1 MVNTG
6 AKVAMVTTGQF
17 TIPAMLRDD
26 GVLLLGDAFDSKIA
40 GEASVTQMLVA
51 LHGLPE
57 AIEGFKVVPN
67 LALVSEIKCAG
78 EAPGPAPHDDGP
90 VPSEPAV
97 RYLHVLQRHPD
108 RVTWMAQRWGAAAGA
123 WEDVVIKLYLS
134 AERHREEVE
143 CYRALAGMAGAA
155 ELLAEEAALPLDGE
169 ERPRVGL
176 VVGWAGSVYDVV
188 PPAGLERAE
197 RILREMHRRGV
208 AHGDGRGANLAWDPA
223 ARRAFV
229 LDLSHAL
236 ARRDAA
242 STAEI
247 DSEFRTDLQR
257 VGELV
262 EDARASAR
270 RPSPAQPA

>member
-1 MVNTG
+1 
-6 AKVAMVTTGQF
+6 
-17 TIPAMLRDD
+17 
-26 GVLLLGDAFDSKIA
+26 
-40 GEASVTQMLVA
+40 MLVA

-143 CYRALAGMAGAA
+143 CYRALAGMAGVA

-176 VVGWAGSVYDVV
+176 VVGWAGSVYDAV

-208 AHGDGRGANLAWDPA
+208 AHGDVGAHNMSYDPETGRVVLFDFSEGQTRARLGSDAAFRAACEDDLEALAEEAAWVAANPKRGAYYLA
-223 ARRAFV
+223 
-229 LDLSHAL
+229 
-236 ARRDAA
+236 
-242 STAEI
+242 E
-247 DSEFRTDLQR
+247 QGR
-257 VGELV
+257 VV
-262 EDARASAR
+262 
-270 RPSPAQPA
+270 RPR